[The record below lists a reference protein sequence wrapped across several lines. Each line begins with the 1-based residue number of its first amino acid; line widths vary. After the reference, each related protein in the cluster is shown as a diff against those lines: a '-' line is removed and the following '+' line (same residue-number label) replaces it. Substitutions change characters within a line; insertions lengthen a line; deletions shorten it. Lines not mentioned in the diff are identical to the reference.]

1 VHTPNDTRMADAYAA
16 QVPKGSMYRGR
27 PRRASMAGCC
37 DICCESESLCARVRV
52 RTYACGEDGGNRG
65 KGIDDEM
72 MGEGRR

>member
-1 VHTPNDTRMADAYAA
+1 
-16 QVPKGSMYRGR
+16 
-27 PRRASMAGCC
+27 MAGCC